1 MKDKQFFIKKN
12 GNILKIW
19 IKTKVCKTN
28 PTFAVWSTQMPHY
41 KLFFAPSIRTSITF
55 VNFHLLSRALR
66 DYTPLC
72 PSISLSGFFGVYG
85 RFPRYRFSLNALSTI
100 FFTAPARPHATLGAV
115 YQALFVACYTTLR
128 PTLLVV
134 NHKFGVCRYKSLWSW
149 ILCLYSQVLS
159 LFSWILSLWLWIS
172 SLWSPGPSVKP
183 EVRSGREKRAGS
195 P

>member
-1 MKDKQFFIKKN
+1 
-12 GNILKIW
+12 
-19 IKTKVCKTN
+19 
-28 PTFAVWSTQMPHY
+28 MPHY
-41 KLFFAPSIRTSITF
+41 KLFFCSVHQYIHHVCQFPPF
-55 VNFHLLSRALR
+55 ESRATRLYPAMSVHQPVR
-66 DYTPLC
+66 LFWRLWAVSALPLQPIC
-72 PSISLSGFFGVYG
+72 FVP
-85 RFPRYRFSLNALSTI
+85 LSTI

-172 SLWSPGPSVKP
+172 SLWSVTTGHKSYVC
-183 EVRSGREKRAGS
+183 VVVIFDFVVVIRGS
-195 P
+195 NFLVWSQF

>member
-1 MKDKQFFIKKN
+1 
-12 GNILKIW
+12 
-19 IKTKVCKTN
+19 
-28 PTFAVWSTQMPHY
+28 MPHY
-41 KLFFAPSIRTSITF
+41 KLVLLRPSVHPSRLSISSFWVARYATIPRLSVHQPVTLFWRLWAVSALPLQPKCF
-55 VNFHLLSRALR
+55 VNF
-66 DYTPLC
+66 
-72 PSISLSGFFGVYG
+72 
-85 RFPRYRFSLNALSTI
+85 I